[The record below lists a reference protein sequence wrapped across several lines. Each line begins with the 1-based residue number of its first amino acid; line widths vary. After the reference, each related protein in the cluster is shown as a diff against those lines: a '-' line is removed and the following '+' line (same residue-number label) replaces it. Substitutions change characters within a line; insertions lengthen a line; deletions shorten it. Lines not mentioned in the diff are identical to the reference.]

1 MKNITRRKFLTQ
13 TGSGLT
19 IAAVAPTVAAR
30 AFSAAPASEKK
41 VLIVGAGLAGLSCA
55 YELKRA
61 GFDVTL
67 LEARTRPGG
76 RVRTYRD
83 PFADGLYAEMG
94 AEYVDSSDR
103 NVRQF
108 CKEFGFTILTAK
120 LYDGIYLRG
129 RRFAMSNFKNNG
141 LKLPYDGVDPGKLFA
156 NERQYLQPWLDMI
169 EDINDLPEEVLALDK
184 LSIAQLMRKAKAPKD
199 IVDLYTYTNATEST
213 IRPDQVN
220 ALRVVLGHYR
230 AAGFSEDTD
239 EGRILGGNDQL
250 PKRFAREVSDNLYY
264 RRTVKRIS
272 VSGTEAEVW
281 FEEGGRLTSIT
292 SPRLVIALPFTVLRK
307 TQLQGDIPSDKMK
320 CIRDLQYGHV
330 MKVAMQF
337 KKRFWDEAGSLG
349 QRIFTDT
356 PLRRVYHFSI
366 DQPGPR
372 GILLSFTSGDDARKL
387 GQMKEAQR
395 METARETVNE
405 IWSESDSHWESGVS
419 KYWNEDPYTLGSYS
433 SLGVGQGRTFRDL
446 AARQEGIV
454 HFAGEH
460 TSGGSMEGAIASGLR
475 VSEEVKK
482 SVGG

>member
-156 NERQYLQPWLDMI
+156 NERRYIQPWLDMI
-169 EDINDLPEEVLALDK
+169 ED
-184 LSIAQLMRKAKAPKD
+184 KD

-330 MKVAMQF
+330 MKVA
-337 KKRFWDEAGSLG
+337 
-349 QRIFTDT
+349 
-356 PLRRVYHFSI
+356 
-366 DQPGPR
+366 
-372 GILLSFTSGDDARKL
+372 LLD
-387 GQMKEAQR
+387 
-395 METARETVNE
+395 
-405 IWSESDSHWESGVS
+405 
-419 KYWNEDPYTLGSYS
+419 
-433 SLGVGQGRTFRDL
+433 
-446 AARQEGIV
+446 
-454 HFAGEH
+454 
-460 TSGGSMEGAIASGLR
+460 
-475 VSEEVKK
+475 
-482 SVGG
+482 